1 MNRFPK
7 RHVGASAGAGAL
19 SVLLFVPGAAFAQAH
34 PNPATPDSLRQIQT
48 MEPRMGP
55 PGTEVSLYT
64 ENIPLQARVVVGLGA
79 IGTGFEELGT
89 GDQGEFGEIGAT
101 VSVPASATWDRAVVF
116 IIFNGNFAPTGLSDP
131 FHVTDAGGRIQ
142 RTGTIVGQED
152 GCVTFEDRDGYFY
165 TLAGEVGGAANGDHF
180 IVEGAVSRS
189 VACPNADT
197 IEVDRMEET
206 EPVERPHPEPFPQ
219 ASGSPG
225 FVTSS
230 SR

>member
-1 MNRFPK
+1 MYRCQ
-7 RHVGASAGAGAL
+7 RLRLLSGGGAFALALLSAGNAL
-19 SVLLFVPGAAFAQAH
+19 AQAH
-34 PNPATPDSLRQIQT
+34 PNPATPDSLRQIQQ

-101 VSVPASATWDRAVVF
+101 VHVPESATWDRAVVF

-131 FHVTDAGGRIQ
+131 FHVTDGDGRIQ
-142 RTGTIVGQED
+142 RTGTVVAREN
-152 GCVTFEDRDGYFY
+152 GCVTFEDRDGYAY
-165 TLAGEVGGAANGDHF
+165 TLTGDLGESGPGDHL
-180 IVEGAVSRS
+180 IVEGTASRS

-197 IEVDRMEET
+197 IDVDRFEPT
-206 EPVERPHPEPFPQ
+206 EPVERPHPAPFS
-219 ASGSPG
+219 A
-225 FVTSS
+225 
-230 SR
+230 R

>member
-1 MNRFPK
+1 MIRFLQ
-7 RHVGASAGAGAL
+7 RRAGSPVVALPILLLTAGT
-19 SVLLFVPGAAFAQAH
+19 AFAQAH

-48 MEPRMGP
+48 MEPRIGP

-101 VSVPASATWDRAVVF
+101 VRVPETATWDRAVVF
-116 IIFNGNFAPTGLSDP
+116 IIFNGNFAPTGLSEP
-131 FHVTDAGGRIQ
+131 FHVTDGDGRIQ
-142 RTGTIVGQED
+142 RIGTIEAREN

-165 TLAGEVGGAANGDHF
+165 TLAGDLGEGTTGDYVV
-180 IVEGAVSRS
+180 VEGAASRS
-189 VACPNADT
+189 VACPHADT

-206 EPVERPHPEPFPQ
+206 EPFERPRPEPL
-219 ASGSPG
+219 
-225 FVTSS
+225 
-230 SR
+230 R

>member
-1 MNRFPK
+1 MNRCRNQCRK
-7 RHVGASAGAGAL
+7 RRVLPGLVAL
-19 SVLLFVPGAAFAQAH
+19 PLLLFTAGSAFAQAH

-101 VSVPASATWDRAVVF
+101 VRVPEDAAWDRAVVF

-131 FHVTDAGGRIQ
+131 FHVTDGEGRVQ
-142 RTGTIVGQED
+142 RTGTIVEQRN

-165 TLAGEVGGAANGDHF
+165 SLTGALGDAKPGDSV
-180 IVEGAVSRS
+180 IVEGTPSRS
-189 VACPNADT
+189 VTCPEADT
-197 IEVDRMEET
+197 IEVESLEPT
-206 EPVERPHPEPFPQ
+206 EPVERVHPNPF
-219 ASGSPG
+219 
-225 FVTSS
+225 
-230 SR
+230 R

>member
-1 MNRFPK
+1 MNRCPK
-7 RHVGASAGAGAL
+7 RRFLPGFATLPLLLLTAGAG
-19 SVLLFVPGAAFAQAH
+19 FAQAH

-48 MEPRMGP
+48 MEPRIGP
-55 PGTEVSLYT
+55 PGTAVSLYT

-101 VSVPASATWDRAVVF
+101 VHVPETATWDRAVVF

-131 FHVTDAGGRIQ
+131 FHVTDRDGRIQ
-142 RTGTIVGQED
+142 RTGTIAGQEN
-152 GCVTFEDRDGYFY
+152 GCVTFQDRDGYFY
-165 TLAGEVGGAANGDHF
+165 TLAGDLGDAGTGDHL
-180 IVEGAVSRS
+180 IVEGSASRS

-206 EPVERPHPEPFPQ
+206 EPVERPHPEPF
-219 ASGSPG
+219 
-225 FVTSS
+225 
-230 SR
+230 R

>member
-1 MNRFPK
+1 MNRCPK
-7 RHVGASAGAGAL
+7 RRFL
-19 SVLLFVPGAAFAQAH
+19 SGFATLPLLLLTADTGFAQAH

-48 MEPRMGP
+48 MEPRIGP

-101 VSVPASATWDRAVVF
+101 VSVPETATWDRAVVF

-131 FHVTDAGGRIQ
+131 FHVTDDAGRIQ
-142 RTGTIVGQED
+142 RTGTIAGQEN

-165 TLAGEVGGAANGDHF
+165 TLAGDVGDAAAGDYLV
-180 IVEGAVSRS
+180 VEGAASRS
-189 VACPNADT
+189 VACPHADT

-206 EPVERPHPEPFPQ
+206 EPFERPRPEPF
-219 ASGSPG
+219 
-225 FVTSS
+225 
-230 SR
+230 R

>member
-1 MNRFPK
+1 MNRYPK
-7 RHVGASAGAGAL
+7 RRFLPGFATL
-19 SVLLFVPGAAFAQAH
+19 PLLLLTADTGFAQAH

-48 MEPRMGP
+48 MEPRIGP

-101 VSVPASATWDRAVVF
+101 VSVPETATWDRAVVF

-131 FHVTDAGGRIQ
+131 FHVTDEAGRIQ
-142 RTGTIVGQED
+142 RTGTIAGQEN

-165 TLAGEVGGAANGDHF
+165 TLAGDVGDAAAGDYLV
-180 IVEGAVSRS
+180 VEGAASRS
-189 VACPNADT
+189 VACPHADT

-206 EPVERPHPEPFPQ
+206 EPFERPRPEP
-219 ASGSPG
+219 
-225 FVTSS
+225 

>member
-7 RHVGASAGAGAL
+7 RPVAARAVSAAGAL
-19 SVLLFVPGAAFAQAH
+19 AILLCAPDAVFAQAH

-48 MEPRMGP
+48 MEPRIGP

-101 VSVPASATWDRAVVF
+101 VSVPAGATWDRAVVF

-131 FHVTDAGGRIQ
+131 FHVTDEDGRIQ
-142 RTGTIVGQED
+142 RTGTIAGQEN

-165 TLAGEVGGAANGDHF
+165 TLAGDLGDATTGDHL
-180 IVEGAVSRS
+180 IVEGAASRS
-189 VACPNADT
+189 VACPHADT

-206 EPVERPHPEPFPQ
+206 KPVERPHPEPF
-219 ASGSPG
+219 
-225 FVTSS
+225 
-230 SR
+230 R

>member
-1 MNRFPK
+1 MIRFLTRRDAVRTFP
-7 RHVGASAGAGAL
+7 GLGAL
-19 SVLLFVPGAAFAQAH
+19 SILLLVPGHAFAQAH

-48 MEPRMGP
+48 MEPRIGP

-101 VSVPASATWDRAVVF
+101 VSVPETATWDRAVVF

-131 FHVTDAGGRIQ
+131 FHVTDEAGRIQ
-142 RTGTIVGQED
+142 RTGMIAGQEN
-152 GCVTFEDRDGYFY
+152 GCVTFEDRDGYAY
-165 TLAGEVGGAANGDHF
+165 TLAGNLGDAATGDYL
-180 IVEGAVSRS
+180 IVEGAASRS
-189 VACPNADT
+189 VACPHADT

-206 EPVERPHPEPFPQ
+206 EPFERPGPEPF
-219 ASGSPG
+219 
-225 FVTSS
+225 
-230 SR
+230 R

>member
-1 MNRFPK
+1 MIRFLTRRDAVRTFP
-7 RHVGASAGAGAL
+7 GLGAL
-19 SVLLFVPGAAFAQAH
+19 SILLLVPGHAFAQAH

-48 MEPRMGP
+48 MEPRIGP

-101 VSVPASATWDRAVVF
+101 VSVPETATWDRAVVF

-131 FHVTDAGGRIQ
+131 FHVTDEAGRIQ
-142 RTGTIVGQED
+142 RTGTIAGQEN

-165 TLAGEVGGAANGDHF
+165 TLAGDVGDAAAGDYLV
-180 IVEGAVSRS
+180 VEGPASRS
-189 VACPNADT
+189 VACPHADT

-206 EPVERPHPEPFPQ
+206 EPFERPRPEPF
-219 ASGSPG
+219 
-225 FVTSS
+225 
-230 SR
+230 R

>member
-7 RHVGASAGAGAL
+7 RRAPVRTISAVGAL
-19 SVLLFVPGAAFAQAH
+19 SILLFTASATFAQAH

-48 MEPRMGP
+48 MEPRIGP

-101 VSVPASATWDRAVVF
+101 VSVPETATWDRAVVF

-131 FHVTDAGGRIQ
+131 FHVTDDDGRVQ
-142 RTGTIVGQED
+142 RTGMIAGEEN

-165 TLAGEVGGAANGDHF
+165 TLAGDLGDVETGDYL
-180 IVEGAVSRS
+180 IVEGAASRS
-189 VACPNADT
+189 VACPYADT

-206 EPVERPHPEPFPQ
+206 EPFERHPPEPF
-219 ASGSPG
+219 
-225 FVTSS
+225 
-230 SR
+230 R

>member
-1 MNRFPK
+1 MNRFLK
-7 RHVGASAGAGAL
+7 RRALARTFSGLGAL
-19 SVLLFVPGAAFAQAH
+19 SILLLTASAASAQAH

-48 MEPRMGP
+48 MEPRIGP

-101 VSVPASATWDRAVVF
+101 VHVPQTATWDRAVVF

-131 FHVTDAGGRIQ
+131 FHVTDEDGRVQ
-142 RTGTIVGQED
+142 RTGMIAGREN

-165 TLAGEVGGAANGDHF
+165 TLAGDLGDAATGDYF
-180 IVEGAVSRS
+180 IVEGAASRS
-189 VACPNADT
+189 VACPHADT

-206 EPVERPHPEPFPQ
+206 EPFERPHPEPF
-219 ASGSPG
+219 
-225 FVTSS
+225 
-230 SR
+230 R

>member
-1 MNRFPK
+1 MNRCPK
-7 RHVGASAGAGAL
+7 RRFLPGFATL
-19 SVLLFVPGAAFAQAH
+19 PLLLLAADTGFAQAH

-48 MEPRMGP
+48 MEPRIGP

-101 VSVPASATWDRAVVF
+101 VSVPETATWDRAVVF

-131 FHVTDAGGRIQ
+131 FHVTDEAGRIQ
-142 RTGTIVGQED
+142 RTGTIAGQEN

-165 TLAGEVGGAANGDHF
+165 TLAGDVGDAAAGDYLV
-180 IVEGAVSRS
+180 VEGPASRS
-189 VACPNADT
+189 VACPHADT

-206 EPVERPHPEPFPQ
+206 EPFERPRPEPF
-219 ASGSPG
+219 
-225 FVTSS
+225 
-230 SR
+230 R

>member
-1 MNRFPK
+1 MNRFVK
-7 RHVGASAGAGAL
+7 RSVTASAVSGVGALAIL
-19 SVLLFVPGAAFAQAH
+19 FFVPGAALAQAH

-101 VSVPASATWDRAVVF
+101 VLVPETATWDRAVVF

-131 FHVTDAGGRIQ
+131 FHVTNAGGRIQ
-142 RTGTIVGQED
+142 RTGTIIGQEN

-165 TLAGEVGGAANGDHF
+165 TLAGDMGDAETGDHV
-180 IVEGAVSRS
+180 IVEGVASRS
-189 VACPNADT
+189 VACPQADT
-197 IEVDRMEET
+197 IEIDSVQET
-206 EPVERPHPEPFPQ
+206 EPVERVHPEPF
-219 ASGSPG
+219 
-225 FVTSS
+225 
-230 SR
+230 R

>member
-1 MNRFPK
+1 MKRFVE
-7 RHVGASAGAGAL
+7 RSVAAIAVSGVGALAI
-19 SVLLFVPGAAFAQAH
+19 LLLLPGAVLAQAH

-101 VSVPASATWDRAVVF
+101 VLVPETAGWERAVVF

-131 FHVTDAGGRIQ
+131 FHVHRRRWPRPAHGHRRRRGKRMRHVRGPGR
-142 RTGTIVGQED
+142 
-152 GCVTFEDRDGYFY
+152 
-165 TLAGEVGGAANGDHF
+165 
-180 IVEGAVSRS
+180 VS
-189 VACPNADT
+189 V
-197 IEVDRMEET
+197 
-206 EPVERPHPEPFPQ
+206 HPR
-219 ASGSPG
+219 G
-225 FVTSS
+225 
-230 SR
+230 

>member
-1 MNRFPK
+1 MNRCPK
-7 RHVGASAGAGAL
+7 RRFLPGFATL
-19 SVLLFVPGAAFAQAH
+19 PLLLLTADTGFAQAH

-48 MEPRMGP
+48 MEPRIGP

-101 VSVPASATWDRAVVF
+101 VSVPETATWDRAVVF

-131 FHVTDAGGRIQ
+131 FHVTDEAGRIQ
-142 RTGTIVGQED
+142 RTGTIAGQEN

-165 TLAGEVGGAANGDHF
+165 TLAGDVGDAAAGDYLV
-180 IVEGAVSRS
+180 VEGAASRS
-189 VACPNADT
+189 VACPHADT

-206 EPVERPHPEPFPQ
+206 EPFERPRPEPF
-219 ASGSPG
+219 
-225 FVTSS
+225 
-230 SR
+230 R

>member
-1 MNRFPK
+1 MNRFLTRRVAARTFP
-7 RHVGASAGAGAL
+7 GLGAL
-19 SVLLFVPGAAFAQAH
+19 SILLLTASATFAQAH

-48 MEPRMGP
+48 MEPRIGP

-101 VSVPASATWDRAVVF
+101 VSVPETATWDRAVVF

-131 FHVTDAGGRIQ
+131 FHVTDEAGRIQ
-142 RTGTIVGQED
+142 RTGTIESQEN

-165 TLAGEVGGAANGDHF
+165 TLAGDVGGAETGGYF
-180 IVEGAVSRS
+180 VVEGAASRS
-189 VACPNADT
+189 VACPHADT

-206 EPVERPHPEPFPQ
+206 EPFERPHPEPF
-219 ASGSPG
+219 
-225 FVTSS
+225 
-230 SR
+230 R

>member
-1 MNRFPK
+1 MNRCPK
-7 RHVGASAGAGAL
+7 RRFLPGFAALALLLLTAGD
-19 SVLLFVPGAAFAQAH
+19 AFAQAH

-48 MEPRMGP
+48 MEPRIGP

-101 VSVPASATWDRAVVF
+101 VNVPETATWDRAVVF

-131 FHVTDAGGRIQ
+131 FHVTDADGRIQ
-142 RTGTIVGQED
+142 RAGTIAGQEN
-152 GCVTFEDRDGYFY
+152 GCVTFQDRDGYFY
-165 TLAGEVGGAANGDHF
+165 TLAGDLGDAETGDHL
-180 IVEGAVSRS
+180 IVEGAASRS

-206 EPVERPHPEPFPQ
+206 EPVERPHPEPF
-219 ASGSPG
+219 
-225 FVTSS
+225 
-230 SR
+230 R

>member
-1 MNRFPK
+1 MIRSLTRRDAVRTFP
-7 RHVGASAGAGAL
+7 GLGAL
-19 SVLLFVPGAAFAQAH
+19 SILLLVPGHAAAQAH

-48 MEPRMGP
+48 MEPRIGP

-101 VSVPASATWDRAVVF
+101 VSVPETATWDRAVVF

-131 FHVTDAGGRIQ
+131 FHVTDEAGRIQ
-142 RTGTIVGQED
+142 RTGSIAGQEN

-165 TLAGEVGGAANGDHF
+165 TLAGDLEGAETGDYLM
-180 IVEGAVSRS
+180 VEGAASRS
-189 VACPNADT
+189 VACPHADT
-197 IEVDRMEET
+197 IEVDRLEET
-206 EPVERPHPEPFPQ
+206 EPFERPRAEPF
-219 ASGSPG
+219 
-225 FVTSS
+225 
-230 SR
+230 R

>member
-1 MNRFPK
+1 MNRSST
-7 RHVGASAGAGAL
+7 RGVGAL
-19 SVLLFVPGAAFAQAH
+19 SILLFLPGAALGQAH

-89 GDQGEFGEIGAT
+89 GDQGEFGEIGA
-101 VSVPASATWDRAVVF
+101 SVHVPETATWDRAVVF

-131 FHVTDAGGRIQ
+131 FHVTDPAGRIQ
-142 RTGTIVGQED
+142 RIGTIVGQEG
-152 GCVTFEDRDGYFY
+152 GCVTFEDRDGYLY
-165 TLAGEVGGAANGDHF
+165 TLSGDLGSANTGDHF
-180 IVEGAVSRS
+180 IVEGGLSRS

-197 IEVDRMEET
+197 VDVDRMEQT
-206 EPVERPHPEPFPQ
+206 EPVERPRPEPFRA
-219 ASGSPG
+219 ASRRVSALA
-225 FVTSS
+225 

>member
-1 MNRFPK
+1 MNRFLK
-7 RHVGASAGAGAL
+7 RRAPARTFSGLGAL
-19 SVLLFVPGAAFAQAH
+19 SILLYAPSAAFAQAH

-48 MEPRMGP
+48 MEPRIGP

-101 VSVPASATWDRAVVF
+101 VSVPETATWDRAVVF

-131 FHVTDAGGRIQ
+131 FHVTDEDGRIQ
-142 RTGTIVGQED
+142 RTGTIEGQEN

-165 TLAGEVGGAANGDHF
+165 TLAGDLGDAGTGDYF
-180 IVEGAVSRS
+180 IVEGAASRS
-189 VACPNADT
+189 VACPHADT

-206 EPVERPHPEPFPQ
+206 EPFERPRPEPF
-219 ASGSPG
+219 
-225 FVTSS
+225 
-230 SR
+230 R